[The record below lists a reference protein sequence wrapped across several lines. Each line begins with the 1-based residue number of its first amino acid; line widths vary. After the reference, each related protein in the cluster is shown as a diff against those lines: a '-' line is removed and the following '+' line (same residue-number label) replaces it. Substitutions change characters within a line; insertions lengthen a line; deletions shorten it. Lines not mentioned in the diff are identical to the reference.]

1 MPSKSLVILTMSIGS
16 VIGGYAPTLIGIGVL
31 SLWSLVGSFLGG
43 GKGSGGNAAGAATAG
58 AAPVM

>member
-1 MPSKSLVILTMSIGS
+1 MSIGS

-43 GKGSGGNAAGAATAG
+43 VLGIYFAFKFFS
-58 AAPVM
+58 